1 MTTGGDCPSVSL
13 REILRRLLMDF
24 RGRPLLTG
32 TPPSGAGMGRE
43 FHAPLVLAIVRWEIA
58 QRLTGSPHRSATVPL
73 A

>member
-1 MTTGGDCPSVSL
+1 
-13 REILRRLLMDF
+13 MDF

-32 TPPSGAGMGRE
+32 TPPSGAGMGHE
-43 FHAPLVLAIVRWEIA
+43 FHAPLVSAIVRWKIA